1 MACTKAKFGQNACA
15 VGTRSRACTA
25 GKMAIKRVPEL
36 GIGFR
41 FLLRLTPTNI
51 DNAGPKSPAAPKTR
65 NLGKIRVLKMA
76 TVFGHFCPKFGTP
89 SSGII
94 STTFWSHQII
104 QVDIRRLLKFQ
115 PIPVPFATSS
125 EFFCVPVSPF
135 WTIFQT
141 VFSGGKKIFP

>member
-1 MACTKAKFGQNACA
+1 MANSHQHRQYQPQIPRRPENANFGPFWPKN
-15 VGTRSRACTA
+15 GSRVSRIIFSVSSR
-25 GKMAIKRVPEL
+25 GVAILAPSGGPPPGSATIGPIL
-36 GIGFR
+36 GH
-41 FLLRLTPTNI
+41 
-51 DNAGPKSPAAPKTR
+51 
-65 NLGKIRVLKMA
+65 VLSL
-76 TVFGHFCPKFGTP
+76 TVFGHFGPKYGTP

-94 STTFWSHQII
+94 STTFWPHEII